1 MMAYNEKNTHALLF
15 RLNPIVKIILMTL
28 VSLFVTFDYMPYFP
42 AFILI
47 LCILLTVIIGEIKLK
62 SFLGTILPFTLMA
75 FGFLAFTLLSRG
87 LGINGQPD
95 VVFLGLKWSRQDIL
109 ISLSLCFRILAV
121 AACSASFVIT
131 TNPVDFIL
139 SLIKYLHLP
148 YKIGYA
154 VLAAYRFLPSFR
166 EELTTIQFAHEVRGI
181 DGRGGIGEKF
191 AALKRYLIPMLATA
205 VRKGERMSFAMET
218 RAFGAHKT
226 RTTYRELKVSREDVV
241 FLILSAVICIT
252 IVFVFYKLKLLNL
265 SLGFSLN

>member
-1 MMAYNEKNTHALLF
+1 MMVYDEKNKHALLF

-42 AFILI
+42 AFILVS
-47 LCILLTVIIGEIKLK
+47 CILSTVVLGEIKLK
-62 SFLGTILPFTLMA
+62 SFLGTVLPFTLMA
-75 FGFLAFTLLSRG
+75 SGFLIFTLFTRG
-87 LGINGQPD
+87 LGIDGQPD
-95 VVFLGLKWSRQDIL
+95 VVFLGLKWSHQDIL
-109 ISLSLCFRILAV
+109 ISLSLCFRILAI

-139 SLIKYLHLP
+139 SLMKYLHLP
-148 YKIGYA
+148 YRIGYA

-181 DGRGGIGEKF
+181 DGRGGLGRRF

-226 RTTYRELKVSREDVV
+226 RTTFRELKVSREDIV
-241 FLILSAVICIT
+241 FLVISASLCIT
-252 IVFVFYKLKLLNL
+252 IVIVFYKLKLLNI
-265 SLGFSLN
+265 SLGFSLK